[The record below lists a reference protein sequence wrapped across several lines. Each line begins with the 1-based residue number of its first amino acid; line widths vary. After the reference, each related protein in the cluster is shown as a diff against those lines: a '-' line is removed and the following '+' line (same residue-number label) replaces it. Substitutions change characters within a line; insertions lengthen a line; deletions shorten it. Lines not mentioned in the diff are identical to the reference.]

1 MCNYQLAYLDPDGEL
16 VSQDSESKEDLIQL
30 AKKLPMGSCPTVTD
44 PNGITVYPANNVVIL
59 FNPQLNCIVYNY
71 HKLLAA

>member
-1 MCNYQLAYLDPDGEL
+1 MCKYHLEYLEDGEL
-16 VSQDSESKEDLIQL
+16 VSKKSLNKEALIQL
-30 AKKLPMGSCPTVTD
+30 AKELPQGSCPTVTA
-44 PNGITVYPANNVVIL
+44 PSGIVVYPANNVVIL